1 MGLKDVLSR
10 MKIVELAPPAASG
23 PAAGRAP
30 ASSDPPDV
38 EALLASLPP
47 PPPIDERALA
57 ASAET
62 AGAPG
67 GPAADGDAF
76 QIPDFPSIYRAA
88 GIADPPHGFT
98 AVKVHEILH
107 SPGLEPLDPKAK
119 AAALAGFLKMNPAGP
134 VPIADVVQDAV
145 RRDQALDRFEE
156 LLSGKLAARA
166 AEVERQNAALQ
177 AEIDELTRR
186 NRELMEANRQA
197 LAAEEARIERFRA
210 EKRAEERK
218 LYEAVGP
225 FVDGNPMTAEGA
237 AAPPRPSE

>member
-10 MKIVELAPPAASG
+10 MKIVELDPPAASG
-23 PAAGRAP
+23 PPGAGRAP
-30 ASSDPPDV
+30 AASDPPDV

-57 ASAET
+57 VSAGA
-62 AGAPG
+62 AGAPE
-67 GPAADGDAF
+67 GPAADGE
-76 QIPDFPSIYRAA
+76 IPDFPAIYRAA
-88 GIADPPHGFT
+88 GIVDPPHGFT

-156 LLSGKLAARA
+156 LLTGKLAARA

-186 NRELMEANRQA
+186 NRELMEANRHA

-225 FVDGNPMTAEGA
+225 FVDGNPVTAEGA